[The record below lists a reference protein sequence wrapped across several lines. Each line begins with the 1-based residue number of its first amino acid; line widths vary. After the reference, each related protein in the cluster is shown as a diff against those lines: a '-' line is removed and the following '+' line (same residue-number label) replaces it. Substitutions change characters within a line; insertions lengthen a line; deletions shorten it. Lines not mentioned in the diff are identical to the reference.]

1 MNRPSIVLADEQTG
15 NLDSGNADSLFDLFI
30 ELRDR
35 MNQTFIVVTHNEQL
49 AKRGDHILKLSDGNL
64 V

>member
-1 MNRPSIVLADEQTG
+1 
-15 NLDSGNADSLFDLFI
+15 
-30 ELRDR
+30 